1 MPFFNLRI
9 LFDFFWEND
18 LKIKRGKER
27 GPTFSKLRIRCFA
40 IILST
45 ALQFSVC
52 FPYTNSLFFSMP
64 YRTAKNLYI
73 SYSYTCFPGIF
84 KLMYIS
90 LNPKLSLIS
99 IGYRMFI
106 FVIRR
111 ADSLLISITYATRI
125 SSIFIA

>member
-1 MPFFNLRI
+1 MPFFNLKI

-64 YRTAKNLYI
+64 CRKLKTYI
-73 SYSYTCFPGIF
+73 YHIVTPVFQGF
-84 KLMYIS
+84 
-90 LNPKLSLIS
+90 
-99 IGYRMFI
+99 
-106 FVIRR
+106 
-111 ADSLLISITYATRI
+111 
-125 SSIFIA
+125 SS